1 VLSSLLEVRGEV
13 VVNVSVACRAFK
25 IQGLVLIAFTDASR
39 IFTFSPTAVFT
50 VTVFLLLILLG
61 TVHMDY
67 ADFSF

>member
-1 VLSSLLEVRGEV
+1 MICLG
-13 VVNVSVACRAFK
+13 RARALITRFSQLRAHLK
-25 IQGLVLIAFTDASR
+25 QANFEIAFTDASR

>member
-1 VLSSLLEVRGEV
+1 MYWLR
-13 VVNVSVACRAFK
+13 
-25 IQGLVLIAFTDASR
+25 IIAFTDASR
-39 IFTFSPTAVFT
+39 IFTFSPTATFT

>member
-1 VLSSLLEVRGEV
+1 MCYPV
-13 VVNVSVACRAFK
+13 K
-25 IQGLVLIAFTDASR
+25 KIAFTDASR